1 MRSRWLLS
9 WVAVPIVA
17 GGCSALP
24 NPQSASSLA
33 GCYQFRWDAG
43 ARALGLPW
51 GVVLL
56 DEPLAEGWPATASL
70 EGVQRAVTATSPTGR
85 DDHPFGFW
93 RPTSADSVQIGHPG
107 GGGFTLTLAP
117 DGPDLV
123 GQGRAVGDA
132 VGPGSG
138 PAGAGTRQ
146 AHPVV
151 AHRVLCPAP

>member
-1 MRSRWLLS
+1 MRSRWVLS
-9 WVAVPIVA
+9 WVAVPLVA
-17 GGCSALP
+17 AGCSALP
-24 NPQSASSLA
+24 SPQAAALA

-56 DEPLAEGWPATASL
+56 DEPLAEGWPLTASL
-70 EGVQRAVTATSPTGR
+70 EGVRRAVTATSPSGR

-93 RPTSADSVQIGHPG
+93 RPTSADSVQIGHPA

-132 VGPGSG
+132 VAPDQDR
-138 PAGAGTRQ
+138 AGARQ
-146 AHPVV
+146 THPVV
-151 AHRVLCPAP
+151 AQRVLCQAP